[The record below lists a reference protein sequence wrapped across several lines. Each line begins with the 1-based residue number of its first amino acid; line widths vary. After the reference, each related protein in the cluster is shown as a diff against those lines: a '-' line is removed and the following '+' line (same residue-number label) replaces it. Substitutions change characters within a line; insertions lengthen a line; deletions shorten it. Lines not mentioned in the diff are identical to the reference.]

1 MQDKYQWLKNPDTI
15 TKIVAAVLLIALFC
29 AIQCLAEDFFT
40 TTFKLAISGNVDA
53 LAEHLR
59 SFGPWAMLI
68 SFILDVL
75 INAGSI
81 FPSIFLSTANGL
93 IFGLPLG
100 ILISSFLLFFIFFQ
114 NKVHNL

>member
-53 LAEHLR
+53 LAACLR
-59 SFGPWAMLI
+59 SF
-68 SFILDVL
+68 
-75 INAGSI
+75 
-81 FPSIFLSTANGL
+81 
-93 IFGLPLG
+93 
-100 ILISSFLLFFIFFQ
+100 
-114 NKVHNL
+114 